1 MIEKEQIDVL
11 IKYIDLSDPLLKREG
26 IPQIK
31 KDENNKELKYCIR
44 SILKNIPWI
53 RKIYILMPNEKV
65 EFLKEYDLIKEKI
78 VYVKDKDILGFD
90 SANSRA
96 FQFSLFKMKKFNI
109 SDNFIIMDDDY
120 FIGQPLKKS
129 DFFYVENGK
138 VVPSIIA
145 KKFNFEDSASASK
158 NHKLYLEKALKAEG
172 QTSEFFMY
180 AVYSTYLFIM
190 KQLNKKS
197 LIIPYFTHNALP
209 VNINDI
215 KEIYDLLYNSEYKS
229 STLDSLNRDLE
240 SLQFHTFIMSYTFN
254 KYNKKVNSISYN
266 YIDNNDAIK
275 GNYNYPLFCI
285 NTGAKEYSAISFKKA
300 RIVMESLFPN
310 PSPYEIIDFSEITSL
325 SFDIISEM
333 ENEINKY
340 QEEIKNYKIEIK
352 EIEEKQNTQK
362 NIKNDDSIII
372 SRINKDLDKYKNEID
387 IIQKEKELLKIE
399 LEFSKDEELLKNINY
414 NKSFNNITAFLY
426 KELKEKER
434 NITKLTNQK
443 DINNNYFI
451 NRIINLKDE
460 LEGKNQ
466 IIKSLEFD
474 KNKIITISNIYFYI
488 IEIIVLLLILFF
500 IYSKIRHKLIR
511 LKIKEIKNEG
521 NNENKKEN
529 EKGKDQLIEMKN
541 INE

>member
-1 MIEKEQIDVL
+1 
-11 IKYIDLSDPLLKREG
+11 
-26 IPQIK
+26 
-31 KDENNKELKYCIR
+31 
-44 SILKNIPWI
+44 
-53 RKIYILMPNEKV
+53 
-65 EFLKEYDLIKEKI
+65 
-78 VYVKDKDILGFD
+78 
-90 SANSRA
+90 
-96 FQFSLFKMKKFNI
+96 
-109 SDNFIIMDDDY
+109 
-120 FIGQPLKKS
+120 
-129 DFFYVENGK
+129 
-138 VVPSIIA
+138 
-145 KKFNFEDSASASK
+145 
-158 NHKLYLEKALKAEG
+158 
-172 QTSEFFMY
+172 
-180 AVYSTYLFIM
+180 
-190 KQLNKKS
+190 
-197 LIIPYFTHNALP
+197 
-209 VNINDI
+209 
-215 KEIYDLLYNSEYKS
+215 
-229 STLDSLNRDLE
+229 
-240 SLQFHTFIMSYTFN
+240 
-254 KYNKKVNSISYN
+254 
-266 YIDNNDAIK
+266 
-275 GNYNYPLFCI
+275 
-285 NTGAKEYSAISFKKA
+285 
-300 RIVMESLFPN
+300 MESLFPN

-325 SFDIISEM
+325 SFNIISEM

-511 LKIKEIKNEG
+511 MKIKEIKNEG
-521 NNENKKEN
+521 NSGNNKEN
-529 EKGKDQLIEMKN
+529 
-541 INE
+541 